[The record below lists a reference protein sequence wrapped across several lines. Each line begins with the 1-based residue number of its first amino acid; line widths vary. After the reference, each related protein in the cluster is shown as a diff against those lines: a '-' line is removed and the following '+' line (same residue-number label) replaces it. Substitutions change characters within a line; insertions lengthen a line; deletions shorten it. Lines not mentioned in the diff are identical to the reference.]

1 MINIFQHLFGPA
13 SLKKTSKCLAW
24 LGDLQEMDDLTALQ
38 FAAKQLTLIL
48 NRADDEVA
56 LSVQQQL
63 DLIFEVEAL
72 NQARLERLSTQFSNV
87 ENMKPEL
94 ENNICETCYNYCRQS
109 YIFHLKVTEK
119 VFNAS
124 QAQPENNIR
133 LEENTPMMLIAR
145 ALYTAFNMVKWRM
158 FSQSNPPAKVW
169 QQINVLYRIAA
180 QHMLLNHP
188 VALFDFSPSTTLAAC
203 YVQTCMLG
211 QLGQASMQ
219 KYHLEIATRVINTL
233 LTRAYISNKST
244 PEQYLF
250 YIDLEKD
257 APAKRMRDFVPND
270 SYRYWELDELEKQI
284 SVAITMSDRGE
295 IPQRLAFAKID
306 NTKKLNETLRI
317 LLEEWKKNG
326 YVRQRRKI
334 ARQAS
339 SKTAKVTAGI
349 TNICNQVH
357 QANQI
362 SNGLRLSQ
370 NGASLEERIRAHTV
384 LKQGSSLSAS
394 SSGSLDTWI
403 ITDESPR
410 GMGTRVNKYANIL
423 ARPDKL
429 IGLVVDEDYN
439 KFILGMIRS
448 VKPTQGSQLRV
459 GIETISHQPTWV
471 QLRQIRSD
479 ETYVQTESKIEP
491 RAESGTKDAAPTVDI
506 GLFSGIYLPIEA
518 GLSDTSMMILPKINY
533 RSNSHYSV
541 SMNGATK
548 HVLLGE
554 PIESRDDWVKVA
566 FPV

>member
-1 MINIFQHLFGPA
+1 MINIFQHLFGPT
-13 SLKKTSKCLAW
+13 SIKKTSKRLAW
-24 LGDLQEMDDLTALQ
+24 LGDLEEMDDLTALQ

-48 NRADDEVA
+48 NQAGDEDA
-56 LSVQQQL
+56 LSLQQQL
-63 DLIFEVEAL
+63 DLIFEVEVL

-94 ENNICETCYNYCRQS
+94 ENNICDTCYNYCRQS
-109 YIFHLKVTEK
+109 YIFHLKVIEK
-119 VFNAS
+119 VFNAD
-124 QAQPENNIR
+124 QAQPENSIR
-133 LEENTPMMLIAR
+133 LEGNTPMLLIAR

-180 QHMLLNHP
+180 QHMLLNNP
-188 VALFDFSPSTTLAAC
+188 VELFDFSPSTTLAAC

-270 SYRYWELDELEKQI
+270 SYRYWELDELEKQV
-284 SVAITMSDRGE
+284 SVAITVSDRGE
-295 IPQRLAFAKID
+295 IPQSLAFAKIE
-306 NTKKLNETLRI
+306 NAKKLNETLRI

-326 YVRQRRKI
+326 YVRQRRKTK
-334 ARQAS
+334 RQAS
-339 SKTAKVTAGI
+339 SKMAKVTAGI
-349 TNICNQVH
+349 ANICNQVH

-362 SNGLRLSQ
+362 SSGLRLSH

-384 LKQGSSLSAS
+384 LKQGSSLSAN
-394 SSGSLDTWI
+394 SGSLDTWI

-439 KFILGMIRS
+439 KLILGMIRS

-459 GIETISHQPTWV
+459 GIQTISNHPTWV

-479 ETYVQTESKIEP
+479 ETYTHTESAIEP
-491 RAESGTKDAAPTVDI
+491 RAASGAKNAAPTVDI

-518 GLSDTSMMILPKINY
+518 GLSDISMMILPKINY
-533 RSNSHYSV
+533 RTNSHYSV
-541 SMNGATK
+541 SMNGTTK

-554 PIESRDDWVKVA
+554 PVESRDDWVKIA
-566 FPV
+566 FPF

>member
-1 MINIFQHLFGPA
+1 MMNIFQHLFGPT
-13 SLKKTSKCLAW
+13 SIKKTSKRLAW
-24 LGDLQEMDDLTALQ
+24 LGDLEEMDDLTALQ

-48 NRADDEVA
+48 SQAGDEESPS
-56 LSVQQQL
+56 LQQQL

-109 YIFHLKVTEK
+109 YIFHLKVIEK
-119 VFNAS
+119 VFNAG
-124 QAQPENNIR
+124 QAQPENSIR
-133 LEENTPMMLIAR
+133 LEGSAPMLLIAR

-180 QHMLLNHP
+180 QHMLLNNP
-188 VALFDFSPSTTLAAC
+188 VELFDFSPSTTLAAC

-284 SVAITMSDRGE
+284 SVAITVSDRGE
-295 IPQRLAFAKID
+295 IPQSLAFAKIE
-306 NTKKLNETLRI
+306 NAKKLNETLRI

-349 TNICNQVH
+349 ANICNQVH
-357 QANQI
+357 QANHI
-362 SNGLRLSQ
+362 SNGLRLSH
-370 NGASLEERIRAHTV
+370 NGASLEERVRAHTV
-384 LKQGSSLSAS
+384 LKQGSSLSAN
-394 SSGSLDTWI
+394 SGSLDTWI

-439 KFILGMIRS
+439 KLILGMIRS

-459 GIETISHQPTWV
+459 GIETISNHPTWV

-479 ETYVQTESKIEP
+479 ETYAHTESVIEP
-491 RAESGTKDAAPTVDI
+491 RTESGAKNAAPTVDI

-518 GLSDTSMMILPKINY
+518 GLSDASMMILPKINY
-533 RSNSHYSV
+533 RTNSHYSI
-541 SMNGATK
+541 SMNGSTK
-548 HVLLGE
+548 QVLLGE
-554 PIESRDDWVKVA
+554 PVESRDDWVKVA